1 MAAADCPAP
10 DARRCSLPTTALAIF
25 SLAAWAALPVLGPA
39 GPWWLPAAVAAV
51 LLGLTFALGR
61 AAPAARSLAVLTCL
75 LCLALTTRL
84 LWQVVML
91 LVLPAFWGITR
102 IRPGLAASPDA
113 YRKGSV
119 PFGATLAIG
128 MITPG
133 ALLLWRCWAAPDLA
147 DVVSAYVP
155 PVSWLLLVLG
165 GLGFA
170 LLNAT
175 LEELLFRGLL
185 QDRLVALWGP
195 GARAVVVQA
204 VVFGICHA
212 HGVPRGGWGVLMAG
226 TWALLLGT
234 LRQKTGGLLAP
245 VLAHIV
251 ADASI
256 AGIVIA
262 LARLG

>member
-1 MAAADCPAP
+1 
-10 DARRCSLPTTALAIF
+10 
-25 SLAAWAALPVLGPA
+25 V
-39 GPWWLPAAVAAV
+39 V
-51 LLGLTFALGR
+51 LLGLTFVLGR
-61 AAPAARSLAVLTCL
+61 AAPAARSLAVLTVL
-75 LCLALTTRL
+75 LCLAMTTRL

-91 LVLPAFWGITR
+91 LVLSAFWAIAR
-102 IRPGLAASPDA
+102 MRPGLAATPDA

-133 ALLLWRCWAAPDLA
+133 ALLLWWRLA
-147 DVVSAYVP
+147 LPNLGDVVSTYVP
-155 PVSWLLLVLG
+155 AVSWPLLVVG

-185 QDRLVALWGP
+185 QDRLGALWGP

-226 TWALLLGT
+226 TWALMLGA

-262 LARLG
+262 IARGRG